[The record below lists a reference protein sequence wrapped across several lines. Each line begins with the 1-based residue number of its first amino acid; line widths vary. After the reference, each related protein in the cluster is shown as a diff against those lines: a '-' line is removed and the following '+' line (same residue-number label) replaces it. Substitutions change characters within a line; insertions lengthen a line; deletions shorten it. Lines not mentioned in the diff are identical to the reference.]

1 MSVSSAALIFI
12 GCLALSVV
20 SSIVLAELLD
30 RIGNRF
36 RLPEGLVGILT
47 ALGAD
52 SPEIAAAVTAIT
64 AGSSDLGVGIVLGS
78 NLFNIAALLGVS
90 AVVAG
95 AIRIRRRALVLQ
107 GTVALMITVVGVA
120 LVLGALGPVVS
131 LVLVA
136 LVVMPYLV
144 LSSLRE
150 ARLRTLVPGGSI
162 QRFLIAAVADQEKEL
177 RSGQTAPA
185 ATRTDLL
192 AVVPVLVA
200 VVVAS
205 IGLVHSARS
214 LGQRYAIPDAVTGT
228 LVLAVLTGIPNLLAA
243 IRLARRGRGSAVISE
258 ALNSNSIN
266 IGVGL
271 CIPALLV
278 GLPGRTNTAILE
290 SLWLLAT
297 TLLAVTLTYFRGG
310 LLRKEGVGV
319 IAAYLLFL
327 ALLLV
332 L

>member
-1 MSVSSAALIFI
+1 MSESFVVSRVGPTTPKPTRESFDVGQLSGADFF
-12 GCLALSVV
+12 GSLALSVV
-20 SSIVLAELLD
+20 SSIVLAELAG

-36 RLPEGLVGILT
+36 RLPEGLVGIVT

-52 SPEIAAAVTAIT
+52 SPEIAVAVTAIT
-64 AGSSDLGVGIVLGS
+64 AGGSDLGVGIVLGS
-78 NLFNIAALLGVS
+78 NLFNIAALLGAS
-90 AVVAG
+90 AVAAG

-150 ARLRTLVPGGSI
+150 AWLRTIVPGGSI

-177 RSGQTAPA
+177 RSGQTAPVA
-185 ATRTDLL
+185 ARTDLL

-214 LGQRYAIPDAVTGT
+214 LGQRYANPGRRDRNTRARRADRHT
-228 LVLAVLTGIPNLLAA
+228 NLLAA
-243 IRLARRGRGSAVISE
+243 IRLA
-258 ALNSNSIN
+258 
-266 IGVGL
+266 
-271 CIPALLV
+271 
-278 GLPGRTNTAILE
+278 
-290 SLWLLAT
+290 
-297 TLLAVTLTYFRGG
+297 
-310 LLRKEGVGV
+310 
-319 IAAYLLFL
+319 
-327 ALLLV
+327 
-332 L
+332 